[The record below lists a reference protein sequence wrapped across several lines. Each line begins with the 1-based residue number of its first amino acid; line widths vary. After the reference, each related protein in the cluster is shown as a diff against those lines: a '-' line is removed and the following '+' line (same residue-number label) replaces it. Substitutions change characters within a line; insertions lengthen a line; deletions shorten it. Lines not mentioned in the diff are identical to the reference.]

1 MTDSMS
7 PPWRS
12 LPVVVVRTAGFPASW
27 LGELSRGL
35 TTAALRDSGDDTV
48 VRAAYEDEVALGSG
62 AVIRRFRAEPGLR
75 DAVQFANP
83 GLWRILAPWV
93 DRRASTTERWNTTD
107 RQRTD
112 TLTRMLQR
120 YCAKNETTSH
130 VGPITT
136 ALLRSDRV
144 GLAIGSARPR
154 RHVRLSHWAAERLQ
168 ASFVSGGDTAAHR
181 WWRPRT
187 ASGCH
192 LSGTELHVVRYDFG
206 ARHARFADAVTAVA
220 RHRLSEVEARVLR
233 SCDGTRSV
241 ADICR
246 EHESAYGAPLS
257 EADAVS
263 VLRALESLGAVVTG
277 PELPYGVH
285 DSLPLLRERAAAVG
299 DREAERHVEAV
310 ESSLAA
316 LAVATDEEGRAAAA
330 AAVETAFTAAT
341 GAAPYRAA
349 GVTYGDRTVFNEDC
363 DSEYG
368 AMVLGRPVGELVE
381 RELAFVYDLFL
392 VLPRARLQ
400 AVRGMMREWFRRVFG
415 AGASVTVA
423 EFVAACL
430 RDDPELS
437 AGYDAIDSSI
447 AEMTGKLREILVPVD
462 CGCSV
467 HRCTDEQIA
476 AARALS
482 DSSVPAV
489 CNPDLMLAAEGPE
502 ALARGEFLA
511 VVGDLHAAEEGLS
524 HSLFAPW
531 VDAAMGGDGRLGEC
545 VAEAYRSLLAPDED
559 LADVTHRHRSKH
571 YARVDLPCLDI
582 EAGDR
587 SPLPAHRRVR
597 LHELMV
603 GDTPRGLRLH
613 RPGSDRGLRLTSPP
627 LYWQGVRTRN
637 PFAVFSFPQR
647 VDGLPVPLGG
657 RRSLPRLVYGR
668 VVLQRAM
675 WGVPAA
681 SCHKGKDWYE
691 GFRAV
696 QRLRAAHGMPRHV
709 FVKFPQEVKPLYCD
723 LDSPLLV
730 RQVSHMARAA
740 DDGRVVFSEMLPEPG
755 SLWLTGSRGRVTSE
769 LRYAVFGGEGAAG
782 TRARA
787 GDTAWGER

>member
-27 LGELSRGL
+27 LAELRSGA
-35 TTAALRDSGDDTV
+35 TVAALQEADDDTLT
-48 VRAAYEDEVALGSG
+48 RAAYEAEVVLGSG
-62 AVIRRFRAEPGLR
+62 AVIRRFHAEPGLR

-93 DRRASTTERWNTTD
+93 ERRTSTMDGWNTTD

-136 ALLRSDRV
+136 AHLRSDRA
-144 GLAIGSARPR
+144 GITIGSGTPR

-168 ASFVSGGDTAAHR
+168 ASFLTDGDAAAHL

-187 ASGCH
+187 SAGCH
-192 LSGTELHVVRYDFG
+192 VSGGELCVVQYDF
-206 ARHARFADAVTAVA
+206 AKRHERFADAVTAVA

-233 SCDGTRSV
+233 TCDGSRSV

-246 EHESAYGAPLS
+246 EYESEYGTPLG
-257 EADAVS
+257 EADAVGI
-263 VLRALESLGAVVTG
+263 LRTLEGYGAVATG
-277 PELPYGVH
+277 PDLPYGVH
-285 DSLPLLRERAAAVG
+285 DSISLLRERAAAVG
-299 DREAERHVEAV
+299 DQKAERHVEAV
-310 ESSLAA
+310 ESSLVA
-316 LAVATDEEGRAAAA
+316 LATAADETGRAAAA

-368 AMVLGRPVGELVE
+368 AMVLGQPVGELVE

-400 AVRGMMREWFRRVFG
+400 ALQRMMREWFCRAFG
-415 AGASVTVA
+415 VGASVTMA
-423 EFVAACL
+423 EFVSACL
-430 RDDPELS
+430 RDDLELS
-437 AGYDAIDSSI
+437 AGYDAIDSDMSERM
-447 AEMTGKLREILVPVD
+447 ARLRDLLAPVD

-467 HRCTDEQIA
+467 HRCTDEVIA
-476 AARALS
+476 AARALA
-482 DSSVPAV
+482 DSSTPAV

-531 VDAAMGGDGRLGEC
+531 VDAAMGGEGRLGEH
-545 VAEAYRSLLAPDED
+545 VAEAYRPLLKPDED

-571 YARVDLPCLDI
+571 YARVHLPCLDI

-587 SPLPAHRRVR
+587 SPLPAHQRVR

-603 GDTPRGLRLH
+603 SDTSHGLRLH
-613 RPGSDRGLRLTSPP
+613 RPGSNRGLRLTSPP
-627 LYWQGVRTRN
+627 LYWQGVRARN

-647 VDGLPVPLGG
+647 VDGLPVPLGE
-657 RRSLPRLVYGR
+657 RQFLPRLVHGR

-681 SCHKGKDWYE
+681 SCHGGKDWYE

-696 QRLRAAHGMPRHV
+696 QRLRAAHGLPRHV

-730 RQVSHMARAA
+730 RQVSHLARAA
-740 DDGRVVFSEMLPEPG
+740 DDGRLVFSEMLPEPG
-755 SLWLTGSRGRVTSE
+755 SLWLTSSRGKVTSE
-769 LRYAVFGGEGAAG
+769 LRYAVFSGNDAHETRERPGDAAQE
-782 TRARA
+782 
-787 GDTAWGER
+787 ER